1 MEWYIILGYAG
12 AILTGVVLGLL
23 GGGGA
28 LFSIPVLVYLFH
40 IPPAVATGYSFFLI
54 GVTATFGVAQNVR
67 KQLIN
72 YSVALYYGV
81 PSVLT
86 VFVVR
91 KFVIHQ
97 LPDII
102 LQGGGISISKDFLIL
117 TLLSLMML
125 LAGYRMAIDSNR
137 TQDKPH
143 QNNYPLLALIAIG
156 GGFFLGLVGAG
167 GGFLMTPA
175 LIYFAGLDM
184 RKALATSLLLVMVN
198 SFIGFLGDVG
208 ASPHWDAR
216 FLFKFSCF
224 SLLGMALG
232 MYLLQYIDVIKL
244 KKYFGWL
251 MLCIGVLIF
260 FRELHLF
267 LSTIVT

>member
-1 MEWYIILGYAG
+1 MEWNIALGYAG
-12 AILTGVVLGLL
+12 ALLTGVVLGLL

-40 IPPAVATGYSFFLI
+40 IPPAVATGYSFFSI

-67 KQLIN
+67 RQLIN
-72 YSVALYYGV
+72 YPVAGCYGV

-86 VFVVR
+86 IFVVR
-91 KFVIHQ
+91 KYVIHQ
-97 LPDII
+97 LPDVM
-102 LQGGGISISKDFLIL
+102 LQFGSISIRKDFLIL
-117 TLLSLMML
+117 TLLSLVML
-125 LAGYRMAIDSNR
+125 LAGFRMATDSNKI
-137 TQDKPH
+137 QDAPH
-143 QNNYPLLALIAIG
+143 QNNYPLLVLIAISV
-156 GGFFLGLVGAG
+156 GFFLGLVGAG

-208 ASPHWDAR
+208 ASPHIDGW
-216 FLFKFSCF
+216 FLFRFSCF
-224 SLLGMALG
+224 SLTGMALG
-232 MYLLQYIDVIKL
+232 MYLLRYIEQQTL

-251 MLCIGVLIF
+251 MLCMGAAIFTAELIN
-260 FRELHLF
+260 R
-267 LSTIVT
+267 